1 MRDVVCCQKGRNKV
15 CDRPSFST
23 VRSKQEGAHASFPEE
38 IKSKFHLKES
48 SVPYLFGIK
57 LPVICGFK
65 KKKITV

>member
-38 IKSKFHLKES
+38 IKSKFHLKGS
-48 SVPYLFGIK
+48 TVLYLFG
-57 LPVICGFK
+57 V
-65 KKKITV
+65 